1 MSFKFTEVQKDDLF
15 EELEQELGFVSRV
28 LAQYHVNS
36 EVSLE
41 TYDFQDKDKYR
52 SFFEQFGESENDE
65 WKIKTDCDWDF
76 GKFPYR
82 ELSDSTRGLVRIL
95 KTGGAYSEKNGAPYE
110 DEEAVALEIT
120 YLEGFRKKASE
131 LYIFDVI
138 VEDIRGEDVSS
149 GFGVPEEMLELKH
162 ISSYFELL
170 AWDDLIFII
179 NPAYST
185 LYVIAYTDTD

>member
-36 EVSLE
+36 EISLE
-41 TYDFQDKDKYR
+41 TYDFKDKDNYR
-52 SFFEQFGESENDE
+52 SFFEQFGESENSE

-82 ELSDSTRGLVRIL
+82 ESSDTTRGLVRIL
-95 KTGGAYSEKNGAPYE
+95 KTGGAYDEENGALHE
-110 DEEAVALEIT
+110 DKEAIDLENT

-138 VEDIRGEDVSS
+138 MEDIRGEI
-149 GFGVPEEMLELKH
+149 LELKH
-162 ISSYFELL
+162 ISLYFELL